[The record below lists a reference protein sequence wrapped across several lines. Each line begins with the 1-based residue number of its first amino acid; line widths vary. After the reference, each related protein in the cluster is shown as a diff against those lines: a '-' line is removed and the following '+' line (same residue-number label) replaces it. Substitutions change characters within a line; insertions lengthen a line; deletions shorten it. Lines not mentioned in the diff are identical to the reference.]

1 MQKRLIIIDGNSLL
15 NRAYYAM
22 QRPMMTKE
30 GLYTHGVYGFLNML
44 TKIQNDYGHDY
55 IVVTFDRKAP
65 TFRHEEFAEYKAG
78 RKKMP
83 PELAMQMPLLKEV
96 LEAMNIKM
104 LETDGYEADDI
115 IGTVAKKGESDG
127 LIPFIITGDKDA
139 LQLAT
144 DITKVLIT
152 KKGITDFEIYDA
164 NAVTEKYGFGPEK
177 LVDFKGL
184 MGDPSDNIPGVPG
197 VGEKTAQKLIIEYGS
212 IEALIE
218 SANTIQNE
226 KLREKI
232 EENQM
237 IALMSKR
244 LAEIHTNVPIP
255 IDFEEFKE
263 KEPDYNK
270 LVDIYI
276 KLEFNSFLKKLNIPD
291 NATQNKSAEVAKH
304 ESVISERAV
313 IKTQDDLFKLSKK
326 IDESKHITLKVFTDN
341 NHKDIP
347 EIFGIGLF
355 AGDGC
360 YYINGNEKEM
370 VQGFFNALR
379 DASNSLNQDETA
391 NQLTISGHSLI
402 VDYYALF
409 ANGFDGVLNTAF
421 DTEIAQYVLD
431 SGKSNYD
438 LNTLMLEY
446 FNENFASE
454 KTFMDSNAQLDF
466 FADSSKSY
474 LEYTEIWC
482 NAVNSLK
489 HVMQAKIDN
498 TDLAKVLYA
507 VELPLIEVMANMEA
521 CGFSTNKQV
530 LEDAGN
536 DISKE
541 INELSA
547 KIFDHAGME
556 FNINSPQQLGTV
568 LFEKLELP
576 TGKKTKSGYSTNAEV
591 LEKLRDKHPIIE
603 LVLRY
608 RTLAKLRGTYIDGM
622 IPLIHNDGKIH
633 AHFRQTVTATGRL
646 SCTEPNLQNIPVR
659 QEEGRKIRKAFVATN
674 EDFVLVGADYSQI
687 ELRILAHMSGDPELI
702 SAFNNDEDIHK
713 LTASKV
719 LGIPED
725 QVTQEQRSNAKAV
738 NFGVIYGM
746 SGFGLSTELHITV
759 KEAEKYIQEYFKK
772 YVSVKKFLDEQVAFG
787 KNNGYVETLIHR
799 RRMIPEINSS
809 NYMVRQ
815 FGERLAMNSPIQGS
829 AADIIK
835 IAMINVYKAI
845 REAGLKSKLILQ
857 VHDELIIE
865 ATKDEL
871 ETVKSLLVKNMED
884 AMKLSVKLSVG
895 ISNGNSWYE
904 LK

>member
-44 TKIQNDYGHDY
+44 TKIQSDYGHDY

-65 TFRHEEFAEYKAG
+65 TFRHEEFSEYKAG

-96 LEAMNIKM
+96 LDAMNIKM

-127 LIPFIITGDKDA
+127 LIPLIITGDKDA

-144 DITKVLIT
+144 DVTKILIT
-152 KKGITDFEIYDA
+152 KKGITDFDIYDKD
-164 NAVTEKYGFGPEK
+164 AVTEKYGFGPEK
-177 LVDFKGL
+177 LIDFKGL
-184 MGDPSDNIPGVPG
+184 MGDPSDNIPGIPG
-197 VGEKTAQKLIIEYGS
+197 VGEKTAQKLIIEFGS

-218 SANTIQNE
+218 SAGTIKNE
-226 KLREKI
+226 KLREKV
-232 EENQM
+232 EENEM

-244 LAEIHTNVPIP
+244 LAEINTNVPIP
-255 IDFEEFKE
+255 IDFEEFKVE
-263 KEPDYNK
+263 EPDYNK
-270 LVDIYI
+270 LVNIYV
-276 KLEFNSFLKKLNIPD
+276 KLEFNSFLKKLNIPE
-291 NATQNKSAEVAKH
+291 NTTQTN
-304 ESVISERAV
+304 SVSISKPENTISERMT
-313 IKTQDDLFKLSKK
+313 IKTQEDLTKLSNK
-326 IDESKHITLKVFTDN
+326 ISESKQLTLKVFTDN

-360 YYINGNEKEM
+360 YYINGSEKEII
-370 VQGFFNALR
+370 QGFFDILK
-379 DASNSLNQDETA
+379 DAGDNSNQDKTA
-391 NQLTISGHSLI
+391 KQLTISGHSLI

-409 ANGFDGVLNTAF
+409 ANGFDGVFNTEF
-421 DTEIAQYVLD
+421 DIEIAEYVID
-431 SGKSNYD
+431 SGKSNYEI
-438 LNTLMLEY
+438 NTLMLEY
-446 FNENFASE
+446 FNENFENE
-454 KTFMDSNAQLDF
+454 KTFMDSNAQLDL
-466 FADSSKSY
+466 FADASKSY

-489 HVMQAKIDN
+489 HVMKDKIDG
-498 TDLAKVLYA
+498 TDLAKVLYE

-530 LEDAGN
+530 LEDTGS

-541 INELSA
+541 INELST
-547 KIFDHAGME
+547 KIFEYAGME

-591 LEKLRDKHPIIE
+591 LENLKDKHPIIE
-603 LVLRY
+603 LILRY
-608 RTLAKLRGTYIDGM
+608 RTIAKLKGTYIDGM
-622 IPLIHNDGKIH
+622 IPLIHKDGKIH

-646 SCTEPNLQNIPVR
+646 SCTEPNLQNIPIR

-674 EDFVLVGADYSQI
+674 ENFVLVGADYSQI
-687 ELRILAHMSGDPELI
+687 ELRILAHMSGDAELI
-702 SAFNNDEDIHK
+702 AAFNNGDDIHK

-719 LGIPED
+719 LGIPEE

-746 SGFGLSTELHITV
+746 SGFGLSTELHIAV

-787 KNNGYVETLIHR
+787 KKNGYVETLIHR

-835 IAMINVYKAI
+835 IAMINVYKAL
-845 REAGLKSKLILQ
+845 REANLNSKLILQ

-895 ISNGNSWYE
+895 ISDGNSWYE